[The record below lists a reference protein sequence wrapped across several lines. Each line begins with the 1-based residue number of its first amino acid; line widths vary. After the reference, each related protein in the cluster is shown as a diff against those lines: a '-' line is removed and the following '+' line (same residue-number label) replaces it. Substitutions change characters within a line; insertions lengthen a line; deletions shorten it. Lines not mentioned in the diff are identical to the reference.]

1 MKQTLLLDTCAC
13 IWFSQGFGL
22 KARARQD
29 IDLAINDGLLWLSP
43 FSAWE
48 IANLAAHG
56 RFGVDRDPIIW
67 FRELIALTRGRLAD
81 LDVETLV
88 ESQNLPGP
96 IHKDPADRIMI
107 ATARRLNATLVTRD
121 RQIEA
126 YAALG
131 HVRVLPC

>member
-1 MKQTLLLDTCAC
+1 VKQTLLLDTCAC

-48 IANLAAHG
+48 IANLAGRG
-56 RFGVDRDPIIW
+56 RFGVDRDPLIW
-67 FRELIALTRGRLAD
+67 FRELIALTRGRLAN
-81 LDVETLV
+81 LDIETLV
-88 ESQNLPGP
+88 ESQTLPGP

-121 RQIEA
+121 RLIEA